1 MYMKHKILL
10 FLCGFFLLSPGLSYT
25 IRAVIANDSIPP
37 DSISLTESPVSRSGP
52 RPIVYVMSVE
62 DAIGTVTDDRIE
74 DAIKQAEDDGAQL
87 LVIQLDT
94 PGGFMKATQSITRN
108 ILNSGVPVCMYVSP
122 SGARAGSAGVYMTYA
137 AQIAAMA
144 PSTNIGA
151 AHPVDAG
158 GQQIDSVMNE
168 KVTNDAVAQIKAA
181 ARRHG
186 RNEEWAEKAVRQSV
200 SITETEALDLHVIN
214 LIAKDIPDLLSQLD
228 GDTVELAMGE
238 KTLDLKDPDVRRIAM
253 TFVYKLLTILTSP
266 DIAFALLS
274 IGGLGILLEL
284 YHPGAILP
292 GVVGAICIILGAYA
306 IQSLPINYAGVLLI
320 LLAVILFIAE
330 IKITSYGL
338 LTVGG
343 VISLFLGGLMLI
355 DTADPNLGVSMT
367 FLISITVFIGLV
379 IAAVV
384 YLVARAARNR
394 PFVGHEH
401 LAGKSAEVRQAGMV
415 YAEGAL
421 WKAES
426 TDTLKPGDKVEIIA
440 VDGNRLK
447 VRKTDQK

>member
-1 MYMKHKILL
+1 MKHKILL
-10 FLCGFFLLSPGLSYT
+10 FLCGFFLLSPGISYT
-25 IRAVIANDSIPP
+25 VRAVFADDSIPP
-37 DSISLTESPVSRSGP
+37 DTVAASEPLEPRTGP

-74 DAIKQAEDDGAQL
+74 DAIALSEEEGAQL

-108 ILNSGVPVCMYVSP
+108 ILNSEVPVCMYVSP
-122 SGARAGSAGVYMTYA
+122 SGARAGSAGVFMTYA

-151 AHPVDAG
+151 AHPVG
-158 GQQIDSVMNE
+158 GEGQEIDSVMNE

-186 RNEEWAEKAVRQSV
+186 RNAEWAEKAVRESV
-200 SITETEALDLHVIN
+200 SITETEALELNVIDLV
-214 LIAKDIPDLLSQLD
+214 AQDIPDLLRQLD
-228 GDTVELAMGE
+228 GRTIELAAGD
-238 KTLDLKDPDVRRIAM
+238 KTMDLKDPDVRRIAM
-253 TFVYKLLTILTSP
+253 SFVYKILTILSSP
-266 DIAFALLS
+266 DVAFILFS
-274 IGGLGILLEL
+274 IGGLGIVLEL

-292 GVVGAICIILGAYA
+292 GVVGAISLILAFYSF
-306 IQSLPINYAGVLLI
+306 QTLPINYAGVLLI

-330 IKITSYGL
+330 IKITSYGM

-355 DTADPNLGVSMT
+355 DTVDPSLKVSMSL
-367 FLISITVFIGLV
+367 LISITVFIGLV
-379 IAAVV
+379 VAAVV
-384 YLVARAARNR
+384 YLVARAAKTK

-401 LAGKSAEVRQAGMV
+401 LIGGRGDIRSPGMMYV
-415 YAEGAL
+415 DGAL
-421 WKAES
+421 WKVES
-426 TDTLKPGDKVEIIA
+426 DEALEVGDRVEITA
-440 VDGNRLK
+440 VEGIRLRVKK
-447 VRKTDQK
+447 VTQK